1 MSKLTSFL
9 LLMVILLFTGFC
21 FTLFCYLETRDDL
34 LLEKTK
40 TASYQQLIERINNA
54 EINTQKYANEIV
66 EKKEKNQ
73 NNKDYLDVVIPD
85 DIIDVL
91 HKSHLSAVAQ
101 AKN

>member
-9 LLMVILLFTGFC
+9 LFAVILLFTGFC

-34 LLEKTK
+34 LLEKTR
-40 TASYQQLIERINNA
+40 TASYEKLVERINNA
-54 EINTQKYANEIV
+54 EINTQKYANEVV

-73 NNKDYLDVVIPD
+73 DNKDYLDVVVPA
-85 DIIDVL
+85 DIIDIL

-101 AKN
+101 TKN

>member
-9 LLMVILLFTGFC
+9 LFAVIILFAGFC

-40 TASYQQLIERINNA
+40 TASYEKLVERINNA
-54 EINTQKYANEIV
+54 EIKTQKYANEIM

-73 NNKDYLDVVIPD
+73 DNKDYLDIVVPA
-85 DIIDVL
+85 DIIDIL
-91 HKSHLSAVAQ
+91 YKSHLSAVAQ
-101 AKN
+101 TKN

>member
-9 LLMVILLFTGFC
+9 LFAVILLFTGFC

-40 TASYQQLIERINNA
+40 TASYEKLIERINNA
-54 EINTQKYANEIV
+54 EINTQKYANKIMETK
-66 EKKEKNQ
+66 EKKQ
-73 NNKDYLDVVIPD
+73 DNKDYLNTVVPD
-85 DIIDVL
+85 DIINIL

-101 AKN
+101 TKN